1 MIFRQLRIGGDRNF
15 AYLIGDSVSG
25 KAAIVDPGVNPEMI
39 LESARELDLQITHII
54 NTHGHHDHVGANQDV
69 KTATD
74 ALVYSANSQ
83 IADIV
88 VSDGEVI
95 QVGHLDLRVIAT
107 PGHTRDSI
115 CILAGNKLCTGDTL
129 FVGKV
134 GGTGFGQD
142 ARDEYHSLHETI
154 LKLPDETEVYPGHDY
169 GVKPTST
176 VGNEKATN
184 PFLIQPDF
192 EAFIHLKK
200 NWKAYKEKHGIK

>member
-1 MIFRQLRIGGDRNF
+1 MIFKQLRIGGDRNF
-15 AYLIGDSVSG
+15 AYLIGDSKSG
-25 KAAIVDPGVNPEMI
+25 KAAIIDPGVNPELI
-39 LESARELDLQITHII
+39 LESARERKLEITHII
-54 NTHGHHDHVGANQDV
+54 NTHGHHDHVGANPDV
-69 KTATD
+69 KTGTG
-74 ALVYSANSQ
+74 ALMYSANSQ
-83 IADIV
+83 IADVV
-88 VSDGEVI
+88 VSDGEVL
-95 QVGHLDLRVIAT
+95 QVGQLELKVIAT
-107 PGHTRDSI
+107 PGHTQDSI

-142 ARDEYHSLHETI
+142 ARDEYYSLHEKI

-176 VGNEKATN
+176 VGHEKATN

-192 EAFIHLKK
+192 DAFVYLKK